1 MISTPVSEGHGRF
14 TSQNDDDPGTDAA
27 PPVKGTDY
35 RESIPPNAGGHDTHA
50 RLLDPFSGGGSR

>member
-1 MISTPVSEGHGRF
+1 VSERHGPF

-35 RESIPPNAGGHDTHA
+35 R
-50 RLLDPFSGGGSR
+50 